1 MGRLMRRAAIS
12 LLAGALL
19 AVALAIP
26 AAAADVPDLADF
38 GTPSA
43 TGTFGQDIEFRQPVT
58 VARPLDRV
66 ELLVTYADALGPT
79 VIPVSGAAGA
89 GSLDLHYTLIVADAG
104 HILPNTPITAAWR
117 LVAAADGGG
126 ADAEPIVEVGPTAS
140 LVYADARFDWK
151 TAAGAIVRVHWNEGG
166 DAFGQRALAIAEDGV
181 ERAAALLGV
190 TENDPID
197 FFIYADQD
205 AFYDALGPGTREN
218 VGGQANA
225 EIRTLFALITP
236 SDIEDAWVET
246 VIPHE
251 LTHLVFDTAVDNPYH
266 FPPRWLNEGLAVYES
281 EGYGSGDRGLVEDAV
296 SDDALIP
303 LPGLDGEFPTSA
315 DGFRLAYAESVSSID
330 YFVRVHG
337 QDALVALIGSYA
349 DGKTDDEA
357 FTAAVGQDVDAFNAA
372 WLADLGADAPTRF
385 GPQPAP
391 RGPLPPGWVGEPGSP
406 SAPGAPSAPADR
418 PMTGVVVAVVAAFVI
433 VIGGFALYAR
443 RRRRSAD
450 A

>member
-1 MGRLMRRAAIS
+1 MRRAAIS

-19 AVALAIP
+19 AVVVALP
-26 AAAADVPDLADF
+26 AAAADVSDLGDF

-79 VIPVSGAAGA
+79 VIPVSGAADA
-89 GSLDLHYTLIVADAG
+89 GPLDLHYTLTVADAG
-104 HILPNTPITAAWR
+104 HILPNTPIAAVWR
-117 LVAAADGGG
+117 LVATADDGGAG
-126 ADAEPIVEVGPTAS
+126 AEPDVEVGPTAS
-140 LVYADARFDWK
+140 LIYADARFAWK
-151 TAAGAIVRVHWNEGG
+151 TAAGDVVRVHWSEGG

-181 ERAAALLGV
+181 EQAAALLGV

-197 FFIYADQD
+197 FFIYADQE

-236 SDIEDAWVET
+236 SDIDDAWVET

-281 EGYGSGDRGLVEDAV
+281 EGYGSGDRGLVEDAIR
-296 SDDALIP
+296 DDSLIP
-303 LPGLDGEFPTSA
+303 LPGLSGEFPTSA

-357 FTAAVGQDVDAFNAA
+357 FTAAIGQDVDTFNAA
-372 WLADLGADAPTRF
+372 WLADLGADVPNRF

-391 RGPLPPGWVGEPGSP
+391 HGPLPPGWVGEPG
-406 SAPGAPSAPADR
+406 APTAPSAPPDR
-418 PMTGVVVAVVAAFVI
+418 PMTGVVLAVVAVFVI

-443 RRRRSAD
+443 RRQRSAD